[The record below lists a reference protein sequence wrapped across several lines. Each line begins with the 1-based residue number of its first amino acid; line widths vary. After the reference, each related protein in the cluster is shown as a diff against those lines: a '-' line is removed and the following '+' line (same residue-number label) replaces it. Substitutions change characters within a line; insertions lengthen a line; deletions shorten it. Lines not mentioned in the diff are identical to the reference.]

1 MFLDQCL
8 LLSWYEIITFRSIS
22 REVAEKMN
30 CDQKTIVNHLHSM
43 RFAKKLGV
51 WVPHELSENNK
62 KNCLQ
67 IASQHLARHRA
78 TRNHKQSFL
87 YRIVTGDEKCYLY
100 KYEAGKEWVSPED
113 TPKPRVKPDL
123 HPRKTMSLRMVGLGG
138 YGALGNARNK
148 CHGQQEALHN
158 PATSRE

>member
-22 REVAEKMN
+22 RELAKKIN

-51 WVPHELSENNK
+51 WVPHELSENK
-62 KNCLQ
+62 KENCLQ

-78 TRNHKQSFL
+78 TRYHKQSLL

-100 KYEAGKEWVSPED
+100 INMK
-113 TPKPRVKPDL
+113 
-123 HPRKTMSLRMVGLGG
+123 
-138 YGALGNARNK
+138 
-148 CHGQQEALHN
+148 QEKNGWLLEIRQ
-158 PATSRE
+158 SRELSLTSIQERP